1 MRRKSFAA
9 LAIGKVGEGLSSQDR
24 LRAWLVK
31 TALLGSGLLKMKP
44 DPIPRV
50 RVWRTEEKGSDV
62 NLASHLIVD
71 ARDQTFEKAAVVSN
85 DSDLAWP
92 IEYVRDTLGLPVVVL
107 NPSKHR
113 NKRLSPAGTPYKA
126 IREEDLSSSQL
137 PLEIADSKGRIHRP
151 PGWSA
156 PKKH

>member
-1 MRRKSFAA
+1 MRRKNYAA
-9 LAIGKVGEGLSSQDR
+9 LAIGKVGEGFSRREL
-24 LRAWLVK
+24 LRARLVRL
-31 TALLGSGLLKMKP
+31 ALMGSDLLAMKE

-50 RVWRTEEKGSDV
+50 RIWKTEEKGSDV

-71 ARDQTFEKAAVVSN
+71 ARDGLFEKAAVISN

-92 IEYVRDTLGLPVVVL
+92 IQYVRGLGLPVVVL

-113 NKRLSPAGTPYKA
+113 NKRLSPRDTPYKA
-126 IREEDLSSSQL
+126 IQEPELAVSQL
-137 PLEIADSKGRIHRP
+137 AATLMDSKGEIHRP
-151 PGWSA
+151 PAWGQ